1 MDEHIRKLVFPDFF
15 ADLDEER
22 RSIADLREAWNSNV
36 QTQIEELGISGST
49 GERFGAYLALARI
62 RHHAAVPYFVDRLD
76 DELKRASSKSGDA
89 CGCLCGIFHDLGAKE
104 AARALERVLQTA
116 PCGSTRHSAAGAL
129 GTCGD
134 RETIE
139 VLENTVRN
147 DVGTDYEGRPVAGA
161 AREAISKLTSRLAET

>member
-1 MDEHIRKLVFPDFF
+1 MDEHIRRLVFPDFF
-15 ADLDEER
+15 GDLDEER
-22 RSIADLREAWNSNV
+22 RSIADLREVWSSDV
-36 QTQIEELGISGST
+36 QTQIEELGNSGNT
-49 GERFGAYLALARI
+49 GERFVAYLALARI
-62 RHHAAVPYFVDRLD
+62 RQDAAVPYFVDRLN
-76 DELKRASSKSGDA
+76 DELERAISKSGHA
-89 CGCLCGIFHDLGAKE
+89 CGCLCGILHDLGAKE

-116 PCGSTRHSAAGAL
+116 PCGTTRHSAAGAL

-161 AREAISKLTSRLAET
+161 VREAIAKLTPRLAET